1 MIHSQKVHHRK
12 FASLSIVTTIR
23 ILIASSIMMIATER
37 VQADVLYDS
46 TGGLGASAISLS
58 GMTATFLNLSD
69 PGMHSSAKFPLNSSS
84 SIVDSVKFWGSGS
97 TYGGNQTTFDDFNG
111 TISWAIYSDQAGKPG
126 SILSQGSDT
135 DITPVQDLSGASP
148 TFSMDVDTGGISLA
162 TGDYWLV
169 VSEGALGSAH
179 DGSRISWRT
188 LASNI
193 GSTSTERSFDDGA
206 SWSSWSSDLAFQVL
220 GTTIPEP
227 ATLSLLTLG
236 TLMLLRRRR

>member
-58 GMTATFLNLSD
+58 GTTATFINSYD
-69 PGMHSSAKFPLNSSS
+69 TGMHAAAKFPLDSS
-84 SIVDSVKFWGSGS
+84 SIVDSVKFWGDDD
-97 TYGGNQTTFDDFNG
+97 TLVDFNG

-148 TFSMDVDTGGISLA
+148 TFSMDVDTGDISLA

-169 VSEGALGSAH
+169 VSEGALGSVQ
-179 DGSRISWRT
+179 DGTRISWRT

-193 GSTSTERSFDDGA
+193 GSTSTERSWDYGA
-206 SWSSWSSDLAFQVL
+206 SWGSSSYDLAFQVL
-220 GTTIPEP
+220 GTAIPEP

-236 TLMLLRRRR
+236 GLILLRRRR